1 MTSSS
6 CELERIDIEEVGGS
20 YQRTVLARLLLSY
33 VEDVSGRSRDMTRRC
48 RDVLQVGGC
57 IVL

>member
-1 MTSSS
+1 MTTSS

-33 VEDVSGRSRDMTRRC
+33 VEDVSSRSRDSTRRC